1 MSAIALLMGLLVLS
15 YLGSLLVGLG
25 KTKGGLASGIEFI
38 GLGFIVG
45 PHALGVLDRP
55 IITEF
60 EPVVQV
66 AIGWFAFVI
75 GLDFGRVEGR
85 RVRTASTILG
95 IACALL
101 TGGIVAVAV
110 WQTLHR
116 LPHAWIDDSGIL
128 LLAAG
133 AGAVTAETAR
143 NAVEWVQARWHAKG
157 PISRLLVDIGA
168 SDDLA
173 PFVAAGA
180 IFAMAPST
188 DMKLDLPAYGWFGAS
203 FALGAGL
210 GIVTA
215 MLLRGA
221 EGDAVW
227 GALIGTI
234 LLAVGAAARFGLC
247 TAFITFVM
255 GIALAAASPSRRALR
270 KMVGPT
276 ERAVLYPMLLLAGA
290 RIDLRPLAAN
300 HMLTA
305 LVALVLVARIVAK
318 LLSGL
323 VVRASTPAARPA
335 GPLMGIVMLSSGPV
349 SIACGLV
356 FALRFPGAVGDTLL
370 VCAVASA
377 LLGEIVATL
386 SLRALFIDTGEIQPA
401 STAAATV
408 PPPPMSSAT
417 SVVPPPRP
425 STVPPPL
432 HDGLSSEKMAV
443 APESGDDL

>member
-1 MSAIALLMGLLVLS
+1 MGLLVLS
-15 YLGSLLVGLG
+15 YLGSLLVGQNKPG
-25 KTKGGLASGIEFI
+25 AKTKGGLASGIEFL
-38 GLGFIVG
+38 GLGFLVG

-66 AIGWFAFVI
+66 ALGWFAFVI

-95 IACALL
+95 IACALV
-101 TGGIVAVAV
+101 TGVIVAGAV
-110 WQTLHR
+110 WEAIHHMQ
-116 LPHAWIDDSGIL
+116 HAWIDETGIL
-128 LLAAG
+128 ILAAG

-143 NAVEWVQARWHAKG
+143 NAVEWVQARWNAKG
-157 PISRLLVDIGA
+157 PITRLLVDIGA
-168 SDDLA
+168 ADDLA

-180 IFAMAPST
+180 IFAFAPAAG
-188 DMKLDLPAYGWFGAS
+188 MKVELPAVGWFGAS

-234 LLAVGAAARFGLC
+234 LLAVGAAAGFGLC
-247 TAFITFVM
+247 TVFVTFVM
-255 GIALAAASPSRRALR
+255 GVALAAASPSRRALR
-270 KMVGPT
+270 KVVGPT

-290 RIDLRPLAAN
+290 RIDLRPLFENRILAAI
-300 HMLTA
+300 
-305 LVALVLVARIVAK
+305 VALVLVARIAGK
-318 LLSGL
+318 LISGL

-356 FALRFPGAVGDTLL
+356 FALRFPGPVGDTIL

-377 LLGEIVATL
+377 LLGELVATL
-386 SLRALFIDTGEIQPA
+386 SLRALFIDTGEIQAPA
-401 STAAATV
+401 AMASI
-408 PPPPMSSAT
+408 PPPPPSSPAGP
-417 SVVPPPRP
+417 SVPPPRP

-432 HDGLSSEKMAV
+432 HAGLSSENVPV
-443 APESGDDL
+443 ATPVPSDET